1 MTENSWVLKGVDVAA
16 RERAVEEAA
25 SRGISLGDYLTDI
38 VLQNAL
44 AEQMREQG
52 SALLDDGGLTPP
64 PIGENFAIRH
74 QIKALERRLGSSV
87 TSLDGALNA
96 LDTSLF
102 DLTGRVGDVEA
113 LAGDTAHGFG
123 EQLRELHGS
132 LAVLRLGLSG
142 IEEAG
147 KAASDGNDVAH
158 ATLAD
163 ACGELERRL
172 GDIEVIARGADRAA
186 AQLAEAQHAYR
197 LSVADDIDA
206 LSRETT
212 ARLSAG
218 LDQVRLAADEAAAQA
233 DAAAAHLIAELRGLR
248 QSIDERLVASAAETK
263 HRMQA
268 AFAENAER
276 IAGLADRLAVGERHS
291 ELHAE
296 HVRAQLADVED
307 GVQSALEETALTLRR
322 ADAVLGADIVRM
334 GENSRVALTELRAD
348 MAAETAAMHERQLGA
363 AARIANV
370 ETKLSAVS
378 EHSATQHD
386 ALDRRLAATTAS
398 FRDAINQVDTTIS
411 EQFDA
416 AALRASE
423 LEQDI
428 AHVRRT
434 LGAEINRVEA
444 CTLAALEKQ
453 AQERTIG
460 DAAALRAVDEH
471 TASTRHAVEDMRQ
484 RLEEQMAALRG
495 QHANAQVR
503 IDNIDAALADDGP
516 LASVLSATAEEV
528 AALRHRVL
536 GIQVGDHEMADRV
549 GKLETADADAGK
561 AIDILRG
568 HIDNVAAQVPAGQ
581 VERLHKLELSVADL
595 RLGQFAST
603 PAPPGVPLEAIAA
616 VEARVAEMEER
627 QVEALHRLRND
638 IAQFVGEND
647 RRLSELENAAPDAAL
662 TPLTAPLAIFEQRLS
677 ELEGRDIGIAFAE
690 LRARIEDRI
699 LGVEQR
705 NVRTLEQLSDTVALI
720 ERRFAAG
727 EEQERAARS
736 A

>member
-1 MTENSWVLKGVDVAA
+1 MSESSWVLKGVDGAA

-25 SRGISLGDYLTDI
+25 RRGMSLGDYLTDI

-44 AEQMREQG
+44 AEQMRDQG
-52 SALLDDGGLTPP
+52 AALMEDAEPPAPP

-102 DLTGRVGDVEA
+102 DLTGRVGDLEA
-113 LAGDTAHGFG
+113 LAGDTAHALG
-123 EQLRELHGS
+123 EQLKDLHGS
-132 LAVLRLGLSG
+132 LAVLRLGLTG
-142 IEEAG
+142 IEEAA
-147 KAASDGNDVAH
+147 KAAGDSNTIAH

-163 ACGELERRL
+163 ACGELEQRL
-172 GDIEVIARGADRAA
+172 SDIEAISRGADRAA

-197 LSVADDIDA
+197 MSIAQDIET

-212 ARLSAG
+212 AHLSAG
-218 LDQVRLAADEAAAQA
+218 LNQVRAAAEEAAEQA
-233 DAAAAHLIAELRGLR
+233 DAAAAHLIAELRALR
-248 QSIDERLVASAAETK
+248 HSIDERLAESAAETK

-276 IAGLADRLAVGERHS
+276 IAGLSDRVAVNERQS
-291 ELHAE
+291 ERHAE
-296 HVRAQLADVED
+296 HVRAQLTDVEN

-322 ADAVLGADIVRM
+322 ADAVLAADIVRM
-334 GENSRVALTELRAD
+334 GESNRTALTELRAD

-378 EHSATQHD
+378 EQSATQQD
-386 ALDRRLAATTAS
+386 ALDRRLASATAS
-398 FRDAINQVDTTIS
+398 FRDAIDQVDTTIT

-416 AALRASE
+416 AALRSSE

-453 AQERTIG
+453 AQDRTIG
-460 DAAALRAVDEH
+460 DAAAHRAIDEQ
-471 TASTRHAVEDMRQ
+471 AALTRAAIEDMRA
-484 RLEEQMAALRG
+484 RLEQQMGALSG
-495 QHANAQVR
+495 QQANANAR
-503 IDNIDAALADDGP
+503 IDRVDAALANDGP
-516 LASVLSATAEEV
+516 LATVIAATADEV
-528 AALRHRVL
+528 ASLRSRVL
-536 GIQVGDHEMADRV
+536 NIQAADREMAERV
-549 GKLETADADAGK
+549 GKMEAVDADAAK
-561 AIDILRG
+561 ALDILRG
-568 HIDNVAAQVPAGQ
+568 HIDTIAAQVPAGQ
-581 VERLHKLELSVADL
+581 VERLHKLEVSVADL
-595 RLGQFAST
+595 RLGQLAAGPS
-603 PAPPGVPLEAIAA
+603 AQSAADAEALAA
-616 VEARVAEMEER
+616 VQARVASMEER
-627 QVEALHRLRND
+627 QADALHRLRNE
-638 IAQFVGEND
+638 IAQFVAEND
-647 RRLSELENAAPDAAL
+647 RRLAQLEAPAPVPDLSAPFAAL
-662 TPLTAPLAIFEQRLS
+662 EQRLGD
-677 ELEGRDIGIAFAE
+677 LEHRDVGTAFAE
-690 LRARIEDRI
+690 LRARIEERI

-705 NVRTLEQLSDTVALI
+705 NVRTLEQLSDTVSLI
-720 ERRFAAG
+720 ERRFA
-727 EEQERAARS
+727 ESEQEERAARS

>member
-1 MTENSWVLKGVDVAA
+1 MSENTWVLKGVDAAA

-25 SRGISLGDYLTDI
+25 RRGVPLSDYLTDI

-52 SALLDDGGLTPP
+52 AGLVEDTEATPP

-113 LAGDTAHGFG
+113 LAGDTAHAFG
-123 EQLRELHGS
+123 EQLKDLHGS

-142 IEEAG
+142 IEEAA
-147 KAASDGNDVAH
+147 KAAGETNGVAH

-163 ACGELERRL
+163 ACAELERRL
-172 GDIEVIARGADRAA
+172 ADIEVIARGADRAA

-197 LSVADDIDA
+197 LSVAEDIDT
-206 LSRETT
+206 LSRETS

-218 LDQVRLAADEAAAQA
+218 LDQVRVAADDAAAQA
-233 DAAAAHLIAELRGLR
+233 DAAAAHLIAELRALR

-263 HRMQA
+263 QRMQI
-268 AFAENAER
+268 AFAESAER
-276 IAGLADRLAVGERHS
+276 ITGLADRITVGERQN
-291 ELHAE
+291 ERQAE

-322 ADAVLGADIVRM
+322 ADAVLAADIVRM
-334 GENSRVALTELRAD
+334 GENSRAALTELRAD
-348 MAAETAAMHERQLGA
+348 MTAETAAMQERQLGV

-370 ETKLSAVS
+370 ETKLSGIG
-378 EHSATQHD
+378 EHHE
-386 ALDRRLAATTAS
+386 ALERRLSATTAS
-398 FRDAINQVDTTIS
+398 VRDAIDQVDTTIS

-416 AALRASE
+416 AAGRASE

-434 LGAEINRVEA
+434 LGAEINRVES

-453 AQERTIG
+453 SQDRTIG
-460 DAAALRAVDEH
+460 DAAALRAVDDH
-471 TASTRHAVEDMRQ
+471 AALTRTAIEDMRQ

-495 QHANAQVR
+495 QQADAQTR
-503 IDNIDAALADDGP
+503 LDAVDATLSNDGP
-516 LASVLSATAEEV
+516 LANVLSATAEEV
-528 AALRHRVL
+528 ASLRGRVL
-536 GIQVGDHEMADRV
+536 NIQSADREIAERV
-549 GKLETADADAGK
+549 GKLETADADAAK
-561 AIDILRG
+561 AMEILRG
-568 HIDNVAAQVPAGQ
+568 HIDSVASQVPAGQ
-581 VERLHKLELSVADL
+581 VERIHKLELSVADL
-595 RLGQFAST
+595 RLGQFASA
-603 PAPPGVPLEAIAA
+603 PAAPDLSSEAMAA

-627 QVEALHRLRND
+627 QAEALHRLRND
-638 IAQFVGEND
+638 IAQFVAEND
-647 RRLSELENAAPDAAL
+647 RRLSELEAAPPVDTFADIA
-662 TPLTAPLAIFEQRLS
+662 APLATIEQRLA

-705 NVRTLEQLSDTVALI
+705 NVRTLEQLSDTVSLI
-720 ERRFAAG
+720 ERRFSASEA
-727 EEQERAARS
+727 EERAARS